1 MLPLWSD
8 LNTTG
13 ESSMI
18 WAPASALFASSLVKI
33 PLLFSGTYLAVLAQ
47 SPPNPPPQLDELK
60 KYDGVKDTMLPPLIM
75 RRSIL
80 VQTVR
85 YVMSGI
91 FNKLLTT
98 YRLSTGATLY
108 ANLRSYSPPS
118 DLAHFLLTYSRYSP
132 CIPQGSTTS
141 VSLRFGSLGAR

>member
-1 MLPLWSD
+1 
-8 LNTTG
+8 
-13 ESSMI
+13 MI

-85 YVMSGI
+85 YVMSSTL
-91 FNKLLTT
+91 NNLLTT
-98 YRLSTGATLY
+98 YRLSTGATSY
-108 ANLRSYSPPS
+108 ANLRSYSRPS
-118 DLAHFLLTYSRYSP
+118 DLPHSLPAYSRYSP
-132 CIPQGSTTS
+132 YIQRGSVTSASPQ
-141 VSLRFGSLGAR
+141 FGSLDAR